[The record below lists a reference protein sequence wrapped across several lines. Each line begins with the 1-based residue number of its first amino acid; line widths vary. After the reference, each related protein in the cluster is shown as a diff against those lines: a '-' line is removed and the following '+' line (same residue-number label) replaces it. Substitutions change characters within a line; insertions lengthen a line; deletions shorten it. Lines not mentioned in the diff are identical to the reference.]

1 MRNAILRRTMFRFR
15 SYVLACSTCA
25 QKSKLKWG
33 SARRRSGHLAR
44 KAGLQRPR
52 SAPRRPS
59 RCSTVCALEPRSAAQ
74 YRHHVM
80 SPHHPISCA
89 DAVVL
94 RDDTHHLCSSPA
106 HRWRPSRGA
115 EPPAALDYA
124 RERGCEPRG
133 RRRSRV
139 VCAHVRAPRSR
150 CWAFLGLWRLMAAA
164 EGWIYQPS
172 MLPLPRPLI

>member
-1 MRNAILRRTMFRFR
+1 MGFGKAAKWSSGKESRA
-15 SYVLACSTCA
+15 AKA
-25 QKSKLKWG
+25 QKR
-33 SARRRSGHLAR
+33 AA
-44 KAGLQRPR
+44 KAEPLLDD
-52 SAPRRPS
+52 
-59 RCSTVCALEPRSAAQ
+59 VCALEPHSAAQ

-164 EGWIYQPS
+164 EGWIYQPL